1 MYGANLDISILPS
14 SSISDLVIALIV
26 LSVIKL
32 REESG
37 VKSVPNSALKSFKLD
52 IICIYYIKF
61 NNYNLKKGVKQKGVS
76 YGKESN

>member
-14 SSISDLVIALIV
+14 SSISDLVIALIF

-37 VKSVPNSALKSFKLD
+37 VKSVTKSAIKT
-52 IICIYYIKF
+52 IKF
-61 NNYNLKKGVKQKGVS
+61 DIN
-76 YGKESN
+76 

>member
-52 IICIYYIKF
+52 MI

>member
-37 VKSVPNSALKSFKLD
+37 VNQFLTVH
-52 IICIYYIKF
+52 
-61 NNYNLKKGVKQKGVS
+61 
-76 YGKESN
+76 